1 MEELHL
7 EDQVAVVTEE
17 PDHLEVQQQLQEQ
30 LTQVV
35 EVEVGL
41 TVPLAQHH

>member
-1 MEELHL
+1 VEELHL
-7 EDQVAVVTEE
+7 EEQVAVVPEE
-17 PDHLEVQQQLQEQ
+17 PDHLEVQQQLQAQ
-30 LTQVV
+30 PTQVV